1 MPSSLRSAK
10 RQTTQAVTSL
20 GRLVARMALDDALH
34 RAYLDD
40 PESVIEDAGLNDDE
54 IEALESGDWERIVE
68 LLGPGDRGGG
78 EGHRDP
84 GGDGTGG

>member
-1 MPSSLRSAK
+1 MPDSLRGAQRHNTS
-10 RQTTQAVTSL
+10 AVTSL

-40 PESVIEDAGLNDDE
+40 PEAVIEDAGLNDDE

-68 LLGPGDRGGG
+68 LLGPGDRGDG
-78 EGHRDP
+78 RKDP
-84 GGDGTGG
+84 GDG